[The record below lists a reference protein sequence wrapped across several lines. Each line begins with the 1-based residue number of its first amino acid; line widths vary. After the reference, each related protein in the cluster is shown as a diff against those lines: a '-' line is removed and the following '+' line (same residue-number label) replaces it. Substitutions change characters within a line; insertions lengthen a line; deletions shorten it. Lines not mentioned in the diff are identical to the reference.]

1 MSASSVSR
9 DYQPSYYG
17 RPIVKEPVWKPE
29 IPTYFFTGGLAGA
42 AATLALGARL
52 TGNDMLARRALW
64 TNAAAITI
72 SPLLLIKDLGRP
84 MRFLN
89 MLRVFKVRSPMSV
102 GTWIVSASGTASGVG
117 TACEL
122 FGVLPRVKAAAETAS
137 GVLGPFLS
145 TYTGA
150 LVADSVVPAWHG
162 ARRELPFVFAGGS
175 CASAGGVVAALT
187 PAHASGPAR
196 RLAIAGAALE
206 LASTKAME
214 DGLGELVGKPYHEGR
229 AGSYAKAAKAATAA
243 GGLLMAAAG
252 RRRVGAI
259 VAGSLLAAG
268 AFCERFAVY
277 HAGKQSAADPLATS
291 IPQRSRKANNAPTSA
306 TPKTSHAT

>member
-1 MSASSVSR
+1 MSVSR
-9 DYQPSYYG
+9 EYQPSYYG
-17 RPIVKEPVWKPE
+17 RPIVKEPVWKTE
-29 IPTYFFTGGLAGA
+29 IPTYFFTGGLAGTSA
-42 AATLALGARL
+42 SLALAARL
-52 TGNDMLARRALW
+52 AGNDTLARRALW
-64 TNAAAITI
+64 VNAAAITV

-84 MRFLN
+84 LRFLN
-89 MLRVFKVRSPMSV
+89 MLRVFKVTSPMSV
-102 GTWIVSASGTASGVG
+102 GTWIVSFSGTATG
-117 TACEL
+117 TAAACEL
-122 FGVLPRVKAAAETAS
+122 LGVLPRVRAVAETVA
-137 GVLGPFLS
+137 GLLGPFLS

-187 PAHASGPAR
+187 PSASAGPAR
-196 RLAIAGAALE
+196 RLAIVGAALE

-214 DGLGELVGKPYHEGR
+214 DRLGELVAKPYHESR
-229 AGSYAKAAKAATAA
+229 AGSYAKAAKVATAA
-243 GGLLMAAAG
+243 GGSLMAVIG

-259 VAGSLLAAG
+259 LAGSLVAAG
-268 AFCERFAVY
+268 AACERFAVY

-291 IPQRSRKANNAPTSA
+291 IPQRRRKANSAPTSA

>member
-1 MSASSVSR
+1 MSVTR

-29 IPTYFFTGGLAGA
+29 IPTYLFTGGLAGA
-42 AATLALGARL
+42 SASLMLAARL
-52 TGNDMLARRALW
+52 AGNDTLARRALW
-64 TNAAAITI
+64 TNAAAITV

-102 GTWIVSASGTASGVG
+102 GSWIVAASGTASGIG
-117 TACEL
+117 AACEL
-122 FGVLPRVKAAAETAS
+122 LDVLPRVQAVAETAA
-137 GVLGPFLS
+137 GVLGPLLS

-162 ARRELPFVFAGGS
+162 ARRELPFVFAGGA
-175 CASAGGVVAALT
+175 CASAGGIVAALT
-187 PAHASGPAR
+187 PADSAGPAR
-196 RLAIAGAALE
+196 RLGVVGAALE

-243 GGLLMAAAG
+243 GGLLMAVAG
-252 RRRVGAI
+252 RRRAGA
-259 VAGSLLAAG
+259 VLAGTLLAAG
-268 AFCERFAVY
+268 AACERFAVY

-291 IPQRSRKANNAPTSA
+291 IPQRSRKANSAATTA
-306 TPKTSHAT
+306 TPNTSHAT